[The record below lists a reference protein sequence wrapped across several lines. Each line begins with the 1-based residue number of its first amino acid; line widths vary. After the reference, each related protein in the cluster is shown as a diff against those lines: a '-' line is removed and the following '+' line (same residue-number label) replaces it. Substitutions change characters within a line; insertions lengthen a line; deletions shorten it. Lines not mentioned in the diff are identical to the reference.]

1 MAGVHAT
8 AVWLH
13 SVKGA
18 FHVPGKGAGALGY
31 REAIVSRS
39 LVQLAA
45 AAAVVFGPGL
55 CALAGL

>member
-45 AAAVVFGPGL
+45 AVFGPGL